1 MEQDQILIAV
11 IKAFQDTLKQ
21 EGIDTKVTAD
31 TQWLNFGLDS
41 VALLG
46 IFGELE
52 ERFGFEI
59 DEELMVEQATIAD
72 LATELAMMGERA

>member
-1 MEQDQILIAV
+1 MEQDHVLSAV
-11 IKAFQDTLKQ
+11 INAFQDTLKQ
-21 EGIDTKVTAD
+21 EGIDAKVRPD
-31 TQWLNFGLDS
+31 THWLNFGLDS

-52 ERFGFEI
+52 ELFGIEI